1 MGCTSS
7 LHKIQR
13 DFEQTRLKLDATVEN
28 LKSAN
33 ETIQQLETKFNNAN
47 AELEATRAKLN
58 EMQGYSMFNLP
69 SMPQIP
75 SMPSMF
81 SSNQQNLEEQQSQ
94 QQQEVKYQDE
104 NQQNQ
109 MEQNKE
115 IDSSYIF
122 PNMNMPSFFTPSSK
136 PTDNDNTDQTSS
148 SSLSTPSFINDLF
161 KSLKPD
167 ETSVKNNND
176 DSNKDYNF
184 EEDASNENRS
194 AEKINSIIKQKNDV

>member
-13 DFEQTRLKLDATVEN
+13 DFEQTRLKLDETVEN

-33 ETIQQLETKFNNAN
+33 ETIQNLETKFNIAN

-69 SMPQIP
+69 SI
-75 SMPSMF
+75 PSMF
-81 SSNQQNLEEQQSQ
+81 SSNQQNLEEQSQ
-94 QQQEVKYQDE
+94 QQQEE
-104 NQQNQ
+104 NRQNQ
-109 MEQNKE
+109 VEQNKE
-115 IDSSYIF
+115 IDSFIF
-122 PNMNMPSFFTPSSK
+122 PTMPSFFTPSSK
-136 PTDNDNTDQTSS
+136 PTDNDNADQTSPS

-167 ETSVKNNND
+167 ETSAKNNND
-176 DSNKDYNF
+176 DSNKDNNF
-184 EEDASNENRS
+184 EEDTSNENRS